1 MTTYLKPIYDNRQSF
16 YNKAVVTT
24 DTVLW
29 GNSTELKAPGE
40 KHLYS
45 YNTEVCYIDNAGKVH
60 LLPLWNYS
68 ATTLR
73 HIKEFLRQNGY
84 KAESKNQIQKDYFNI

>member
-1 MTTYLKPIYDNRQSF
+1 MTTYLKPIYDSRKDF
-16 YNKAVVTT
+16 YKKAVVTENT
-24 DTVLW
+24 SLF
-29 GNSTELKAPGE
+29 GNQEVTATGE

-45 YNTEVCYIDNAGKVH
+45 YNTHVCYIDSKNNVH

-73 HIKEFLRQNGY
+73 HIKEFLKQNGFR
-84 KAESKNQIQKDYFNI
+84 ADSKSQIEKDYMN